1 MSTNGTP
8 TDTRSRVLSWVA
20 LGVVYL
26 VWGSTYL
33 AIRVGVGHLPPL
45 LFAGTRYVI
54 AGALLYPIALR
65 ATTSSCGSAKDRA
78 KPGAARPPRDL
89 YLLVNDHRHDPPPT

>member
-1 MSTNGTP
+1 MTSSDTP
-8 TDTRSRVLSWVA
+8 AETRSRVLSWIA

-54 AGALLYPIALR
+54 AGTLLYPIALR
-65 ATTSSCGSAKDRA
+65 ATTSSRGAAKDRT
-78 KPGAARPPRDL
+78 KPGPLGPGSPALSSASCCYSRATAA
-89 YLLVNDHRHDPPPT
+89 